1 MIRKRLGEMLV
12 DARLLSEQQLRVA
25 LKEQQRWG
33 GSLGRTVVEMKLV
46 GEPDLVR
53 VLAEQLKV
61 AAIDLDAIEIPQSV
75 LAWVTADMADLHAL
89 VPYAQPMKFLDI
101 AMADPTNTT
110 VLDELRTRTKLN
122 IRPALAGPKM
132 IERAIGKYY
141 GRGFSR
147 FYGDIPL
154 ALDNEGPALEVEKS
168 DNEPMLDDL
177 LVEDGDPGV
186 KMRRP
191 AVVAKAAPQMPPPS
205 PPPHASPTA
214 GSAPPAPPAAS
225 MRPPVP
231 RAAVGSE
238 TAGLERRIADLE
250 ARVAKQ
256 DAIITKLVSALAE
269 HGLGD
274 RADLLR

>member
-1 MIRKRLGEMLV
+1 MLV

-53 VLAEQLKV
+53 VLADQLKV
-61 AAIDLDAIEIPQSV
+61 AVIDLDAIEIPQSV
-75 LAWVTADMADLHAL
+75 LAWVTADMADLHAI

-101 AMADPTNTT
+101 AMADPTNLT

-186 KMRRP
+186 KLKKSVAP
-191 AVVAKAAPQMPPPS
+191 APRMLPPTPPMSTPPS
-205 PPPHASPTA
+205 PPP
-214 GSAPPAPPAAS
+214 APPSSPA
-225 MRPPVP
+225 RPPVP
-231 RAAVGSE
+231 RAAGSE

-256 DAIITKLVSALAE
+256 DAIITKLVSALVE

>member
-1 MIRKRLGEMLV
+1 MSRKRLGEMLV
-12 DARLLSEQQLRVA
+12 DAGLVSEQQLRVA

-46 GEPDLVR
+46 GEPDLIR

-61 AAIDLDAIEIPQSV
+61 AAVDLDAIEIPQSV
-75 LAWVTADMADLHAL
+75 LAWVPADMADLHAL
-89 VPYAQPMKFLDI
+89 VPYAQPMKFLDV
-101 AMADPTNTT
+101 AMADPTNVT

-154 ALDNEGPALEVEKS
+154 ALDSVGPALEVEKS
-168 DNEPMLDDL
+168 DHEPVLDDL
-177 LVEDGDPGV
+177 LVEDGEPGV
-186 KMRRP
+186 KLKRS
-191 AVVAKAAPQMPPPS
+191 S
-205 PPPHASPTA
+205 PPPKPTPPPVA
-214 GSAPPAPPAAS
+214 AKAP
-225 MRPPVP
+225 PPVP
-231 RAAVGSE
+231 RAPSE
-238 TAGLERRIADLE
+238 TTGLERRIAELE
-250 ARVAKQ
+250 ARVARQ
-256 DAIITKLVSALAE
+256 EATIAKLVTALVD

>member
-1 MIRKRLGEMLV
+1 MLV
-12 DARLLSEQQLRVA
+12 DAGLVSEQQLRVA

-75 LAWVTADMADLHAL
+75 LAWVTADMADLHAI

-122 IRPALAGPKM
+122 IRPALAWPKM

-154 ALDNEGPALEVEKS
+154 ALDSEGPALEVEKS

-186 KMRRP
+186 KLKRP
-191 AVVAKAAPQMPPPS
+191 APVAAKVAVMPPPS
-205 PPPHASPTA
+205 PPP
-214 GSAPPAPPAAS
+214 APPAAPV
-225 MRPPVP
+225 RPPVP
-231 RAAVGSE
+231 RAASGAE

-256 DAIITKLVSALAE
+256 DAIIAKLVSALVE

>member
-1 MIRKRLGEMLV
+1 MSRKRLGEMLV
-12 DARLLSEQQLRVA
+12 EARLLSEQQLRVA

-46 GEPDLVR
+46 GEHDLVR

-61 AAIDLDAIEIPQSV
+61 DAIDLDAIEIPQSV
-75 LAWVTADMADLHAL
+75 LAWVTADMADLHAI

-154 ALDNEGPALEVEKS
+154 ALDNEGPPLEVEKS
-168 DNEPMLDDL
+168 TNEPVLDDL

-186 KMRRP
+186 KLTRP
-191 AVVAKAAPQMPPPS
+191 TAVAAKAPPPPLPPPS
-205 PPPHASPTA
+205 PP
-214 GSAPPAPPAAS
+214 APPAS
-225 MRPPVP
+225 SVRPPVP
-231 RAAVGSE
+231 RAAGSE

-256 DAIITKLVSALAE
+256 DATIAKLVTALVE

-274 RADLLR
+274 RAELLR

>member
-1 MIRKRLGEMLV
+1 VIRKRLGEMLV

-53 VLAEQLKV
+53 VLADQLKV

-101 AMADPTNTT
+101 AMADPTNVT

-154 ALDNEGPALEVEKS
+154 ALDSEGPALEVEKS

-186 KMRRP
+186 KLKRP
-191 AVVAKAAPQMPPPS
+191 AAIAAKAPPQMPPPS
-205 PPPHASPTA
+205 PPPHASPA
-214 GSAPPAPPAAS
+214 APPALPATS
-225 MRPPVP
+225 VRPAVP

-256 DAIITKLVSALAE
+256 DAIIAKLVSALVE

-274 RADLLR
+274 RAELLR

>member
-1 MIRKRLGEMLV
+1 MLV
-12 DARLLSEQQLRVA
+12 DAGLLSEQALRVA

-53 VLAEQLKV
+53 VLADQLKV
-61 AAIDLDAIEIPQSV
+61 TAVDLDALEIPQSV

-101 AMADPTNTT
+101 AMADPTNVS

-154 ALDNEGPALEVEKS
+154 ALDNDGPALEVEKS
-168 DNEPMLDDL
+168 DNEPMLGDL
-177 LVEDGDPGV
+177 LVEEGDPGV
-186 KMRRP
+186 KVRAP
-191 AVVAKAAPQMPPPS
+191 ARAPELAAAPPPP
-205 PPPHASPTA
+205 PTA
-214 GSAPPAPPAAS
+214 GKAPPPTPIAKTGGNA
-225 MRPPVP
+225 
-231 RAAVGSE
+231 E

-256 DAIITKLVSALAE
+256 DAIIAKLVSALVE

-274 RADLLR
+274 RADLVR

>member
-1 MIRKRLGEMLV
+1 MSRKRLGEMLV
-12 DARLLSEQQLRVA
+12 DAGLVSEQQLRVA

-46 GEPDLVR
+46 GESDLVR

-61 AAIDLDAIEIPQSV
+61 AAIDLDALEIPQSV
-75 LAWVTADMADLHAL
+75 LAWVTADMADLHAI

-101 AMADPTNTT
+101 AMADPTNIT

-154 ALDNEGPALEVEKS
+154 ALDSEGPALEVEKS

-177 LVEDGDPGV
+177 LVEDRDPGV
-186 KMRRP
+186 KLKRP
-191 AVVAKAAPQMPPPS
+191 APARASPMPVMPPPS
-205 PPPHASPTA
+205 PHAAPPASP
-214 GSAPPAPPAAS
+214 SSPPAPPAAS
-225 MRPPVP
+225 MRPPMP
-231 RAAVGSE
+231 RATGPD

-256 DAIITKLVSALAE
+256 DAIITKLVSALVE

>member
-1 MIRKRLGEMLV
+1 MSRKRLGEMLV
-12 DARLLSEQQLRVA
+12 EAHLLSEQQLRVA

-75 LAWVTADMADLHAL
+75 LAWVTADMADLHAI

-101 AMADPTNTT
+101 AMADPTNLT

-186 KMRRP
+186 KLKRP
-191 AVVAKAAPQMPPPS
+191 AAVAAKAPPTPMMPPPS
-205 PPPHASPTA
+205 P
-214 GSAPPAPPAAS
+214 APAAPPAAS

-231 RAAVGSE
+231 RASGGSE

-256 DAIITKLVSALAE
+256 DAIIAKLVSALVE
-269 HGLGD
+269 HGLGE
-274 RADLLR
+274 RADLSR

>member
-1 MIRKRLGEMLV
+1 MSRKRLGEMLV
-12 DARLLSEQQLRVA
+12 EARLLSEQQLRVA
-25 LKEQQRWG
+25 LHQQQRFG

-53 VLAEQLKV
+53 VLADQLKV
-61 AAIDLDAIEIPQSV
+61 AVIDLDAIEIPQSV
-75 LAWVTADMADLHAL
+75 LAWVTADMADLHAI

-101 AMADPTNTT
+101 AMADPTNVG

-168 DNEPMLDDL
+168 TNEPALDDL

-186 KMRRP
+186 KLKP
-191 AVVAKAAPQMPPPS
+191 VAAKTP
-205 PPPHASPTA
+205 
-214 GSAPPAPPAAS
+214 PPAPA
-225 MRPPVP
+225 RPPTPP
-231 RAAVGSE
+231 RAAGAE

-256 DAIITKLVSALAE
+256 DAIIAKLVTALVE

>member
-1 MIRKRLGEMLV
+1 MSRKRLGEMLV
-12 DARLLSEQQLRVA
+12 DAGLVSEQQLRVA

-53 VLAEQLKV
+53 VLADQLKV

-75 LAWVTADMADLHAL
+75 LAWVTADMADLHAI
-89 VPYAQPMKFLDI
+89 VPYAQPMKFLDV
-101 AMADPTNTT
+101 AMADPTNAT

-154 ALDNEGPALEVEKS
+154 ALDSVGPALEVEKS
-168 DNEPMLDDL
+168 DHEPVLDDL
-177 LVEDGDPGV
+177 LVDDPGGVV
-186 KMRRP
+186 KKP
-191 AVVAKAAPQMPPPS
+191 MPPVS
-205 PPPHASPTA
+205 K
-214 GSAPPAPPAAS
+214 PAPPLPVAAKAP
-225 MRPPVP
+225 PPVP
-231 RAAVGSE
+231 RPAGSE

-256 DAIITKLVSALAE
+256 EAIIAKLVAALVE